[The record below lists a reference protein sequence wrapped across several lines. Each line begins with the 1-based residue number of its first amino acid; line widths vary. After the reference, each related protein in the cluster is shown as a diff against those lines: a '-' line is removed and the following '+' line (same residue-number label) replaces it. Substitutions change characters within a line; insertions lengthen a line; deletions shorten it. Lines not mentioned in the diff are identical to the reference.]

1 MAGVLASVIPEKS
14 TQNSGQNVAI
24 VTRLITQ

>member
-1 MAGVLASVIPEKS
+1 MAGVLASIITEKS